1 MNKSATS
8 EKILKFG
15 SFEIEIIPC
24 NNGRRSDVVG
34 NTFSLAD
41 NETKNAN
48 GTSQR
53 HMVKYAITSE
63 NG

>member
-1 MNKSATS
+1 MLKMSL
-8 EKILKFG
+8 EKI
-15 SFEIEIIPC
+15 INYIPC
-24 NNGRRSDVVG
+24 SNGLRSDVVG
-34 NTFSLAD
+34 RTFSLAD

-53 HMVKYAITSE
+53 HIVKYAMTSE

>member
-1 MNKSATS
+1 MSPMK
-8 EKILKFG
+8 LKL
-15 SFEIEIIPC
+15 PC